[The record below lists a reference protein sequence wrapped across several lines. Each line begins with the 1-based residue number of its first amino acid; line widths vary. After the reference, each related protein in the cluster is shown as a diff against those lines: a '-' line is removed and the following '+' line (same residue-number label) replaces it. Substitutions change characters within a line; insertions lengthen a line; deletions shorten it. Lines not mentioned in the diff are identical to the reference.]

1 MTSGTIY
8 WGNVTNAG
16 VGPYRTKCVYV
27 GRYRLTDQ
35 EETKYVLAI
44 PTDGTGIRDEQVP
57 LTGGDEN
64 DTTGVLTDHAT
75 LIAVHNLN
83 GFRTMVPTKAGR
95 ILDFADWGPE
105 MAPRLDALQRMA
117 DKTEKMPVTGKPEEF
132 VLTDVAQETEA
143 DGADAYSPP
152 ATRIVREADFSPE
165 PRSRVTALDLDAIA
179 TQLASKMALGQ
190 AERRTTNAFGEGPQ
204 SGITAKQIRELKQGL
219 GPPPEAAGRHRAN
232 VVDDEGAKRRDAT
245 SSSDASE
252 RGRSKHR
259 SKKKKKSKKRKV
271 SSSSSSSS
279 SQSSDKPRVSRGAGK
294 MRQYEKLRKAFSRRP
309 RSRWTFLEKA
319 ADDAGYS
326 GSGSARVELYL
337 NECTKLGKTKLTSY
351 IASAVARI
359 GQAAAAGESDLAA
372 GLSGCLIG
380 FLDQV
385 WISGDVETSWRTTL
399 LADPIVIQRQP
410 TMTKAAGLPDG
421 KSQGTLPTRMKFSA
435 AVPMEVLESTL
446 ETARQ
451 WKSWDDLSKLS

>member
-1 MTSGTIY
+1 
-8 WGNVTNAG
+8 
-16 VGPYRTKCVYV
+16 
-27 GRYRLTDQ
+27 
-35 EETKYVLAI
+35 
-44 PTDGTGIRDEQVP
+44 
-57 LTGGDEN
+57 
-64 DTTGVLTDHAT
+64 
-75 LIAVHNLN
+75 
-83 GFRTMVPTKAGR
+83 
-95 ILDFADWGPE
+95 
-105 MAPRLDALQRMA
+105 
-117 DKTEKMPVTGKPEEF
+117 
-132 VLTDVAQETEA
+132 
-143 DGADAYSPP
+143 
-152 ATRIVREADFSPE
+152 
-165 PRSRVTALDLDAIA
+165 
-179 TQLASKMALGQ
+179 
-190 AERRTTNAFGEGPQ
+190 
-204 SGITAKQIRELKQGL
+204 
-219 GPPPEAAGRHRAN
+219 
-232 VVDDEGAKRRDAT
+232 
-245 SSSDASE
+245 
-252 RGRSKHR
+252 
-259 SKKKKKSKKRKV
+259 
-271 SSSSSSSS
+271 
-279 SQSSDKPRVSRGAGK
+279 
-294 MRQYEKLRKAFSRRP
+294 MRQYEKLRKAFTRRP